1 MKIDDFESLFRSAA
15 KPVFEYQEVRL
26 ARVVLVS
33 DQEDARGLAEAV
45 EAFFRHLD
53 VAADHLALVTLGS
66 SDWSDVA
73 TLLRRI
79 EQISPELVVTHR
91 LLRDDRSLHHS
102 LGSVVDT
109 LTQAIDV
116 PVLLLPDRAGAL
128 DPVRTVMVVTD
139 HLTGDHR
146 LVSWAVH
153 LAPDDG
159 TVVLAHIEEEPFLEH
174 ILEAIGRIQGVP
186 TERTREQ
193 LGAKLL
199 ERPRDYIQ
207 AVAAELAARGIHE
220 KVVPV
225 VRLGEPI
232 SEYRGLAS
240 EHGVNLL
247 ICNTKDPRQRAMEAL
262 SHALAVELRDLPLLL
277 L

>member
-79 EQISPELVVTHR
+79 EQISPE
-91 LLRDDRSLHHS
+91 